1 MDEKQSALPLAPTTP
16 APAAPSPTPDLSQTV
31 ATLAA
36 QKAEVERKLA
46 DFTKAQEAAAKK
58 HADDLAAQGDWR
70 AKAELHA
77 SKLSEVEKQLQE
89 QAEHAA
95 LGRMWA
101 ERENKR
107 VTDVAARMDDNW
119 KRTLDAI
126 PTLQGKADYVALFEQ
141 TQATAVAA
149 GSSPSLPRATP
160 PPGGAPAPASTSAN
174 LIAMLNRREIS
185 LDEAQQ
191 RFPREYAEQVGSGG
205 TSFSKTKRKTLW
217 SS

>member
-107 VTDVAARMDDNW
+107 IADVAGRMDDNW